1 MILQLDLRFPGRAE
15 AVLRLNLLLSA
26 NVVTANFC
34 EVEPAVNLFLSL
46 LQAPL
51 IKVKAQF
58 LLWQR
63 FCQII
68 LILWVGKGLTNF
80 ASRIFFLK

>member
-34 EVEPAVNLFLSL
+34 EVEPAVNFFLSL
-46 LQAPL
+46 LQAPP

-63 FCQII
+63 FCQNHSDI
-68 LILWVGKGLTNF
+68 VGWKRAYKLC
-80 ASRIFFLK
+80 

>member
-1 MILQLDLRFPGRAE
+1 MRLSS
-15 AVLRLNLLLSA
+15 VLPA

-34 EVEPAVNLFLSL
+34 EVESAVNLFLAL

-51 IKVKAQF
+51 IKVKAQL

-63 FCQII
+63 FCQNHFRCCG
-68 LILWVGKGLTNF
+68 LEKGL
-80 ASRIFFLK
+80 